1 MPARVEKAIESALAE
16 DPTTIVV
23 YTDGVTVDFYYF
35 ARRAQGSL
43 IYVNTVHRP
52 ARDGDS

>member
-1 MPARVEKAIESALAE
+1 MAE

-23 YTDGVTVDFYYF
+23 YTDGVTVDSYYF